1 MRCDQC
7 DLQIYKGDDV
17 AVDSNDRVMHAGCYS
32 LGGLAGG
39 GGGGAS
45 KARKA
50 KTKPK
55 AASNFL
61 GTMVEE
67 VVKGVMKGL
76 QPQPQPQPPPGG
88 NPGGSPSLL
97 TTLAPIVSA
106 ALGSTKSV

>member
-32 LGGLAGG
+32 LGGLT

-76 QPQPQPQPPPGG
+76 HPHPPPGG